1 MVFDDVNFYNTLSK
15 ITLQSYKIK
24 KISEYMIL
32 YIDYAN
38 TILKIFR
45 NAFNNTKNNDTHLA
59 LLYLIHE
66 VLFQSH
72 KIKNSK
78 YIKFFGTILEDI
90 IHVICEEF
98 HNNIEIM
105 KKLEI
110 MIINWEK
117 KMFFSYNFTTKLL
130 NIVIDQKNK
139 ILESNLESRNSED
152 LIKNNIDKIL
162 NNKISKT
169 ILELNIEKKNIGK
182 IYDNF
187 EFDKLNGLLLENE
200 RLDTMKGQNN
210 KKLINN
216 YESKL
221 NKIREM
227 LIYDLA
233 KRENLILNLTDL
245 LNKEKETFFNKLS
258 QENKRKLDNNN
269 NKNLNNNLNNNSN
282 NKIKNIDSPKND

>member
-1 MVFDDVNFYNTLSK
+1 
-15 ITLQSYKIK
+15 
-24 KISEYMIL
+24 
-32 YIDYAN
+32 
-38 TILKIFR
+38 
-45 NAFNNTKNNDTHLA
+45 
-59 LLYLIHE
+59 
-66 VLFQSH
+66 
-72 KIKNSK
+72 
-78 YIKFFGTILEDI
+78 
-90 IHVICEEF
+90 
-98 HNNIEIM
+98 M

-139 ILESNLESRNSED
+139 ILESNLESRTNED